1 MMKERT
7 ENAVRDALADMF
19 GLLEYKTRH
28 GAMCADDVR
37 AILTALEA
45 GGGVRA
51 TVGDLAGYYHR
62 SEADVRNVIHR
73 NLMPKPV
80 RRVTYDFGA
89 FRKVAPASWKISSHR
104 QGD

>member
-51 TVGDLAGYYHR
+51 TVGDLAGYYHK

-73 NLMPKPV
+73 NLMPKPI
-80 RRVTYDFGA
+80 RRVTYDFWA
-89 FRKVAPASWKISSHR
+89 FRKVVPASWKIS
-104 QGD
+104 Q